1 MTAAQ
6 SEDMEY
12 VWGASDGTGIL
23 DYVTGWYRK
32 AAEYIQGTR
41 IQVGFVSTNSV
52 SQGEQ
57 VSALWN
63 PLFKQF
69 ELRIHFAHRMFA
81 WEGEARGKAHV
92 HMVII
97 GFGAF
102 DAANKRIYDYDSDG
116 ENGTITTVRNISPYL
131 IEGSNTAV
139 ASRTKPLCDVPNIV
153 YGSNPVDAGSLILSD
168 DEKKECLKEHPAAE
182 KVIRPFIGSVEFING
197 ISRW

>member
-1 MTAAQ
+1 
-6 SEDMEY
+6 MEY

-69 ELRIHFAHRMFA
+69 ELRIHFAHRTFA
-81 WEGEARGKAHV
+81 WESEARGKPHV
-92 HMVII
+92 HVVII

-131 IEGSNTAV
+131 IEGSNTAA
-139 ASRTKPLCDVPNIV
+139 ASRTKPLCDVPDIV

-168 DEKKECLKEHPAAE
+168 DEKKEFLKENPAAE
-182 KVIRPFIGSVEFING
+182 KFIRPSLVPWNLSTVSCVGDCG
-197 ISRW
+197 